1 MEELVELMKGRGIKR
16 FVHFH
21 TDHWEPFTG
30 SCGGEWGDMASE
42 NADVILRFIE
52 ETTNHPFFDK
62 MTLFYN
68 HPIRTSHH
76 EVMDEDTK
84 DMLYFEPI
92 DDKFWERYEF
102 AVRKVATDTNHEFQ
116 VHIHHEGVTTG
127 EYFKW
132 AHLPWKEEFKASTTN
147 SERFER
153 YLKISLQELHRIVD
167 LDLEKWHFLHGVW
180 ALNASDTDV
189 CNVNDEIEILIRNG
203 CIGDFSMPAGR
214 SWVNSTTLAP
224 HTVIPNNVPK
234 GYDTEKA
241 DIKLIGENISKENKR
256 FLIWN
261 QEIPYSHCSIDLY
274 GNETIMEALENYID
288 TIALWIKTSP
298 IIGDTAFIK
307 THAHTMNRFFWEN
320 GGERPYD
327 FPDVI
332 RLFSTLKSVCEQ
344 ADVDYEKWT
353 VSEVITYLEKYD
365 GALTGA
371 FNRLESNMLTEK
383 SLIPEGVFEFC
394 SLEILEFLL
403 QEREAND
410 GEIYQWYETR
420 YISVGVGLSIIER
433 EIAEF
438 VLKKFGNSMRVVE
451 VGAGVGQC
459 SILLAACGVTV
470 APIEGNDNH
479 FGMMERLCGKVADK
493 YEILNR
499 NFFPINGVYPEVSEE
514 AIAGKPSILMF
525 PSISWTQTK
534 EEEEEAM
541 KAMKMAK
548 GIILGLTWHF
558 RERSSE
564 EEKQE
569 LIDRIM
575 MEGFSEPEDIF
586 SWDDWSF
593 GFRPDRIVYMEN
605 KQGD

>member
-1 MEELVELMKGRGIKR
+1 MEELVELMKSRGIKR

-30 SCGGEWGDMASE
+30 CGGEWGDMASE

-132 AHLPWKEEFKASTTN
+132 DNLPWQKGHEPSTTN

-274 GNETIMEALENYID
+274 GNDTIMEALENYMESV
-288 TIALWIKTSP
+288 AFWIETSP

-307 THAHTMNRFFWEN
+307 THAHTMNRIFWEN

-353 VSEVITYLEKYD
+353 VSEVITHLEKYD
-365 GALTGA
+365 GALIGA
-371 FNRLESNMLTEK
+371 FNRYLPPDSSRLIINDAIIPVAERRLKTMGETESGLYGYYAHRLSQMDFYDSDDASIMEFIWKEYSEGSRILEIAAGCGQVSFALERCGFEH
-383 SLIPEGVFEFC
+383 IEFC
-394 SLEILEFLL
+394 EFDERRVQFSEDIKKSINSNCHIHSCDYRELDL
-403 QEREAND
+403 QQYKLIFVMNAVSSALGAQD
-410 GEIYQWYETR
+410 YE
-420 YISVGVGLSIIER
+420 
-433 EIAEF
+433 
-438 VLKKFGNSMRVVE
+438 
-451 VGAGVGQC
+451 
-459 SILLAACGVTV
+459 LLADTV
-470 APIEGNDNH
+470 LSGTDVVLRFNKYGSDNKI
-479 FGMMERLCGKVADK
+479 FERLDADDRIN
-493 YEILNR
+493 YTNI
-499 NFFPINGVYPEVSEE
+499 NFENTGERGIIHYSATNGV
-514 AIAGKPSILMF
+514 
-525 PSISWTQTK
+525 
-534 EEEEEAM
+534 
-541 KAMKMAK
+541 
-548 GIILGLTWHF
+548 
-558 RERSSE
+558 
-564 EEKQE
+564 
-569 LIDRIM
+569 
-575 MEGFSEPEDIF
+575 
-586 SWDDWSF
+586 
-593 GFRPDRIVYMEN
+593 
-605 KQGD
+605 